1 LPESMYA
8 RLAFPL
14 VRVPPIVPLPVTVS
28 KFVLTVPLIVSFCA
42 VILVTVAWSK
52 FRDIDTL
59 MLSAV
64 IVLVVMVGTVSV
76 CAISAVVHMTSP
88 VNNDPLFRPLV
99 MVAEPANRLF
109 VMVAEPATNT
119 PV

>member
-1 LPESMYA
+1 
-8 RLAFPL
+8 
-14 VRVPPIVPLPVTVS
+14 
-28 KFVLTVPLIVSFCA
+28 
-42 VILVTVAWSK
+42 
-52 FRDIDTL
+52 
-59 MLSAV
+59 
-64 IVLVVMVGTVSV
+64 MVGTVSV

-109 VMVAEPATNT
+109 VIVAEPATST

>member
-14 VRVPPIVPLPVTVS
+14 VRVPPIVPLPV
-28 KFVLTVPLIVSFCA
+28 TVPLIVSFCA